1 MPRAGAPFQPVR
13 FKGRAAFEKRA
24 RSREVATLYNG
35 MFSTDRGLGE
45 TEQPFHSFDVNFFFL
60 CFFPSRARGN
70 KCVAR
75 NSIYERIS
83 YILCYFIIGFDIDI
97 EI

>member
-45 TEQPFHSFDVNFFFL
+45 TEQPFHSFSVFSPLTLVEINVWHETLSTREFHI
-60 CFFPSRARGN
+60 S
-70 KCVAR
+70 CVILLSV
-75 NSIYERIS
+75 SISIS
-83 YILCYFIIGFDIDI
+83 KSD
-97 EI
+97 